1 MSMSIAWVDIALVAL
16 LLLSMVLGMIRGLV
30 FEMLAL
36 AGWVVALLAA
46 QWITPRLSSGLPVG
60 APGSVVNHAATFGL
74 IFVGTLFVWALLA
87 WLINRLVRASAVSAV
102 DRTLGAAFGLV
113 RGVLIALVV
122 EVLVLWTPVAH
133 SASWKE
139 SHGAAVLQRLLA
151 ELKPHVPQVLA
162 ERLP

>member
-1 MSMSIAWVDIALVAL
+1 MVGIAWVDIALVGL
-16 LLLSMVLGMIRGLV
+16 LLLSMLLGMIRGLV
-30 FEMLAL
+30 FEVLAL
-36 AGWVVALLAA
+36 AGWLVAFLVA
-46 QWITPRLSSGLPVG
+46 QWMTPRLSASLPVG
-60 APGSVVNHAATFGL
+60 APGSVVNHTATFGL

-102 DRTLGAAFGLV
+102 DRALGAAFGLV

-122 EVLVLWTPVAH
+122 TALVLWTPMAR

-139 SHGAAVLQRLLA
+139 SHGAAVLQKVLA
-151 ELKPHVPQVLA
+151 GLKPHVPQVLA